1 MRRMPL
7 NVDELENVCV
17 VVGTFDFENEKLE
30 HVSQDETYSQILNL
44 MKKSKNSSLN
54 YAILIV
60 DNAFGGT
67 YTGILNGVNIDVYS
81 VGTNKIYN
89 VTLYYDIN
97 TDTLEITSS
106 EEPLISEDNVKTI
119 FGQDITGTG
128 NIELYRHQM
137 TITNANDVSV
147 VYVINASSNVVI
159 NNVEKFVAV
168 TKANTNYTGLALY
181 LDASSDIQPAFI
193 RYTAGNVVVQ
203 LQNGSIAPM
212 KSISDIVTP
221 I

>member
-1 MRRMPL
+1 MKRMIF
-7 NVDELENVCV
+7 NAEELEKYIFLTGKFN
-17 VVGTFDFENEKLE
+17 FETELLE
-30 HVSQDETYSQILNL
+30 HVSNDKLYKRIYEELNL
-44 MKKSKNSSLN
+44 CAKNQTRKGIIIEDTGFGGCYVGEIADDNTLRIIQLDSNL
-54 YAILIV
+54 LKIV
-60 DNAFGGT
+60 D
-67 YTGILNGVNIDVYS
+67 INIPDADKLQIEV
-81 VGTNKIYN
+81 TNEN
-89 VTLYYDIN
+89 F
-97 TDTLEITSS
+97 
-106 EEPLISEDNVKTI
+106 ISEDNVKTI

-181 LDASSDIQPAFI
+181 LDANSDVQPAFI

-203 LQNGSIAPM
+203 LQNGGIAPM